1 MLCINNMYIN
11 TISDEPYYESTKIN
25 LRKKKSIL
33 LYFLNCIYI
42 KYLNIIIY
50 NSIR

>member
-25 LRKKKSIL
+25 LRKIKCIL
-33 LYFLNCIYI
+33 LNFSKQIVENLLLIYYF
-42 KYLNIIIY
+42 
-50 NSIR
+50 